1 MSERILV
8 TGSDGFIGTALVPV
22 LEQAGYEVA
31 HFDLAD
37 GDISRDRLDF
47 PSVTRV
53 LHLAAK
59 TFVPESWHDPVSF
72 YQVNVMGTAN
82 VLEFCRRQGCS
93 LTLMSSYLYGP
104 PRFLP
109 ITEDH
114 PIDPNTPYNHS
125 KALVES
131 LGEFYAAKFHLPVTI
146 LRPFN
151 IFGPG
156 QRAEF
161 LIPAIVKQAL
171 DPAVEVIEVVDLE
184 PRRDY
189 LYLDDLARAILATL
203 NSTRIHAIY
212 NIGSG
217 QSYSVEQVIQ
227 AVQAAAGT
235 EKPYRAHGKRRPE
248 EVMDTIAD
256 ISRARTELGWEPI
269 IPFSEGIRRVVAD
282 YRLKEKAV

>member
-37 GDISRDRLDF
+37 GDISRDRLEF
-47 PSVTRV
+47 PGVTRV

-59 TFVPESWHDPVSF
+59 TFVPESWHDPFSF

-82 VLEFCRRQGCS
+82 VLEFCRRQGCP
-93 LTLMSSYLYGP
+93 LTMMSSYLYGP
-104 PRFLP
+104 PQSQP
-109 ITEDH
+109 INENH

-125 KALVES
+125 KALMES
-131 LGEFYAAKFHLPVTI
+131 LGQFYAAKFGLSVTV

-156 QRAEF
+156 QRDEF
-161 LIPAIVKQAL
+161 LIPAIVRQSL
-171 DPAVEVIEVVDLE
+171 DPAVEVIEVADLE

-203 NSTRIHAIY
+203 ASTRTHAVY

-217 QSYSVEQVIQ
+217 RSNSVEQVIQ
-227 AVQAAAGT
+227 TVQTAAGT
-235 EKPYRAHGKRRPE
+235 QKPYRAHGQRRPE
-248 EVMDTIAD
+248 EVMDTVAD
-256 ISRARTELGWEPI
+256 ISRVRYDLGWEPL
-269 IPFSEGIRRVVAD
+269 IPFAEGIRRVVAA
-282 YRLKEKAV
+282 YRQKEKGA